1 MKIIEYDSKSLINF
15 YNENDIE
22 ISEEHGYFGINL
34 KSFAMIDKNEQI
46 VGAITVSNYHSKK
59 FIEAIAVRKDSR
71 GKGYGNILLNKV
83 IEELNRDVYV
93 ISKEHN
99 FYIKNGFEFIEDL
112 EYMISDNCQN
122 CEEYNK
128 TCFPKVMIKRNR
140 SYK

>member
-34 KSFAMIDKNEQI
+34 KSFAMIEKNEQI

-83 IEELNRDVYV
+83 IEELNGDVYA

>member
-34 KSFAMIDKNEQI
+34 KSFAMIEKNEQI